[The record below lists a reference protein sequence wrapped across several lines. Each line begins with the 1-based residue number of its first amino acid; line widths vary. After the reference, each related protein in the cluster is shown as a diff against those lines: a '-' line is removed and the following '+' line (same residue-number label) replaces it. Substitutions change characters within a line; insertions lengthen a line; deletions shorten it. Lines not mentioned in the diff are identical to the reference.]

1 MNKWIV
7 LAIICIL
14 ISCKIN
20 KVGLMTTNHKDSF
33 YMYGNFK
40 DLIIPEKVNT
50 IKTGEIPKP
59 ITDYVMKYFSLAS
72 SRDFILKL
80 NFKTEINDYYAF
92 SMIIK
97 LKSGEGLNIV
107 GLYNS
112 YYFDFKETRF
122 ELKNNEL
129 EFLKSDI
136 TFVALDNE
144 NSIGL
149 FYKSKYWK
157 NEIDSQEKLIFEITE
172 KKINLTGTYD

>member
-1 MNKWIV
+1 MNKF
-7 LAIICIL
+7 
-14 ISCKIN
+14 
-20 KVGLMTTNHKDSF
+20 GLMTTNHKDSF

-72 SRDFILKL
+72 SRDIILKL